1 MEWTDIFSGPAF
13 EPVKSRELHL
23 GKDCDLSRPLVVR
36 DTDKL
41 TVEVAG
47 ITIEAGFGDKY
58 LCANGRYLYL
68 PDGYMEI
75 DGSFIIPTEALA
87 KIFTLGVTQDDEQGA
102 INFSTADE
110 QILQSGDEFYNED
123 DPETTVLDGPAPRV
137 EEIVL
142 AAGTISFFGGRRLVL
157 MPLIRP
163 STYSDK
169 DLQDLCDTLADTE
182 NAIFVMT
189 SVIEEKFGKL
199 RPGKREQKLI
209 TACEKLGYCVQL
221 NKPGRAALQE
231 MARSWANECG
241 AQFAKGAEA
250 ALLDRCGE
258 DQFLLKNEIDK
269 LAALSGYGT
278 ITAEMV
284 AQLGTVTLDADTFD
298 MVKLV
303 AAGRTDQAQQKLKTL
318 LALQNEP
325 IMITGALIGNY
336 IDMYR
341 VLQAKRSRRSL
352 ADVAK
357 DFGYGGKWSY
367 RLGETERTASR
378 FKRRQLEKCLE
389 VLQKLDTDLKS
400 SKLDADLLMQKALC
414 ELALAGRS

>member
-1 MEWTDIFSGPAF
+1 MLYSENELNKRLRSGC
-13 EPVKSRELHL
+13 
-23 GKDCDLSRPLVVR
+23 G
-36 DTDKL
+36 
-41 TVEVAG
+41 
-47 ITIEAGFGDKY
+47 
-58 LCANGRYLYL
+58 LYYFYAA
-68 PDGYMEI
+68 D
-75 DGSFIIPTEALA
+75 EAL
-87 KIFTLGVTQDDEQGA
+87 VH
-102 INFSTADE
+102 TAA
-110 QILQSGDEFYNED
+110 QKALKVLNED

-250 ALLDRCGE
+250 ALLDRCGD

-269 LAALSGYGT
+269 LALSGYGT
-278 ITAEMV
+278 VTAEMV

-341 VLQAKRSRRSL
+341 VLQAKL
-352 ADVAK
+352 NTALLIACVFYKVK

-400 SKLDADLLMQKALC
+400 SKLDTDLLMQKALC

>member
-1 MEWTDIFSGPAF
+1 MLYSENELNKRLRSGC
-13 EPVKSRELHL
+13 
-23 GKDCDLSRPLVVR
+23 G
-36 DTDKL
+36 
-41 TVEVAG
+41 
-47 ITIEAGFGDKY
+47 
-58 LCANGRYLYL
+58 LYYFYAA
-68 PDGYMEI
+68 D
-75 DGSFIIPTEALA
+75 EAL
-87 KIFTLGVTQDDEQGA
+87 VH
-102 INFSTADE
+102 TAA
-110 QILQSGDEFYNED
+110 QKALKVLNED
-123 DPETTVLDGPAPRV
+123 DPRDHRAGRPRAP
-137 EEIVL
+137 
-142 AAGTISFFGGRRLVL
+142 GGGRSCWQRAPSPSSVARRLVL

-278 ITAEMV
+278 VTAEMV
-284 AQLGTVTLDADTFD
+284 AQLGTVTLDADAFD

-318 LALQNEP
+318 LALQNN
-325 IMITGALIGNY
+325 GA
-336 IDMYR
+336 DP
-341 VLQAKRSRRSL
+341 
-352 ADVAK
+352 
-357 DFGYGGKWSY
+357 
-367 RLGETERTASR
+367 
-378 FKRRQLEKCLE
+378 
-389 VLQKLDTDLKS
+389 
-400 SKLDADLLMQKALC
+400 
-414 ELALAGRS
+414 